1 MDAKTLS
8 KKELN
13 KTLIVEVFLIQVQV
27 SYHYLLKISE
37 KWDF

>member
-1 MDAKTLS
+1 MDTKTLS

-13 KTLIVEVFLIQVQV
+13 KTLIVGFFLSQVQV

-37 KWDF
+37 K